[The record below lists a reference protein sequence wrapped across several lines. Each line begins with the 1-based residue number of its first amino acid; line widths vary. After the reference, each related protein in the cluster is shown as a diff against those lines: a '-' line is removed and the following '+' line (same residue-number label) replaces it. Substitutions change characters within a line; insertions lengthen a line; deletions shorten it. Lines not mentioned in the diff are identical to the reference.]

1 VLLVGTF
8 TTPSHAAT
16 QECCRR
22 WLSLHGRRRT
32 AVKGETRV
40 ARPALATPH
49 QAAHRGTPQRRPRR
63 RSRPAM
69 VRLRFADVRMDRL
82 RREVWRGRR
91 PIPLSN
97 TEFELLALLL
107 QHPRRPVPDAD
118 ILAAIWA
125 GHPRHPNIVK
135 VYVGYLRRKLEAW
148 GEPRLI
154 HTVRGVGYVLNEPP
168 EATPG
173 R

>member
-1 VLLVGTF
+1 
-8 TTPSHAAT
+8 
-16 QECCRR
+16 
-22 WLSLHGRRRT
+22 
-32 AVKGETRV
+32 
-40 ARPALATPH
+40 
-49 QAAHRGTPQRRPRR
+49 
-63 RSRPAM
+63 M

-91 PIPLSN
+91 PIRLSN

-107 QHPRRPVPDAD
+107 QHPRRPVRDAD

-125 GHPRHPNIVK
+125 DHPRHSNIVK
-135 VYVGYLRRKLEAW
+135 VYVGYLRRKLEAC

-168 EATPG
+168 EVPRIVEQAAP
-173 R
+173 RAQRPRNSRSSAK